1 MREKG
6 HNDSMRGSTSIEKA
20 ADFSRRLSSDKSDG
34 DLKPPSAQT
43 VRERSSLTGF
53 TLTELLI
60 VVVIIGVL
68 ASIVIPN
75 YTIQREKAL
84 DKTAINAVKLIA
96 IANRQYFAK
105 YGFYSSFS
113 DGGAWNDNVGSIND
127 QLNLAL
133 SPGGWYIRL
142 QGTRSGTV
150 DSYIVQACKGGS
162 PAACGSGG
170 MRVFTITPADDE
182 PVCDPCNYPYIS

>member
-1 MREKG
+1 MEERE
-6 HNDSMRGSTSIEKA
+6 T
-20 ADFSRRLSSDKSDG
+20 FCSRR
-34 DLKPPSAQT
+34 
-43 VRERSSLTGF
+43 GF

-68 ASIVIPN
+68 ASIAIPN

-96 IANRQYFAK
+96 IANKQYFAK

-113 DGGAWNDNVGSIND
+113 DGGGGWNDDISSINT

-133 SPGGWYIRL
+133 SPAPWYIRM

-150 DSYIVQACKGGS
+150 DGYIIQACKGG
-162 PAACGSGG
+162 CGAGG
-170 MRVFTITPADDE
+170 MRTFTITPSEDE